1 MRRNSQFSQQR
12 KLSSGSSQFPIVVF
26 VDGLNTKMREL
37 TKLLVVPKYAIW

>member
-12 KLSSGSSQFPIVVF
+12 KPSGGSSQFPIFEF

-37 TKLLVVPKYAIW
+37 MKLLVVPKYAIW